1 MGALRSNP
9 AMPHHVAVLA
19 FPDAQVLDV
28 TGPLEV
34 FARTSRWLSDTHRES
49 EAAYGIELLGL
60 SAGPVRT
67 SGGLEVTAA
76 RSFREV
82 EACDTLLVAGGIG
95 WEAAAND
102 PDALAWLRRMAERV
116 ERLGSICTGSLVLAA
131 AGLLD
136 ARRATT
142 HWSYCERLAA
152 MAPGC
157 RVDADAIFVQD
168 GKLFTSAGVTT
179 GMDMALELVEQDH
192 GKAVAVAVA
201 QELVIYRKRPGGQTQ
216 FSRFLEAE
224 RRQDRLGELQLWI
237 LDHLEQELPL
247 DRLAATAAMSP
258 RHFSRRFKAELGV
271 TPAAYVARVRL
282 EEARRRLESGAHSLK
297 DVARTCG
304 FADEQ
309 NLRRAFRKHVGVAP
323 TEYRARF
330 G

>member
-1 MGALRSNP
+1 MS
-9 AMPHHVAVLA
+9 HHVAVLA

-28 TGPLEV
+28 VGPLEV
-34 FARTSRWLSDTHRES
+34 FSRTSRWLQDIGKMTG
-49 EAAYGIELLGL
+49 AAYRIEMIALDP
-60 SAGPVRT
+60 GPVRT

-76 RSFREV
+76 RSFREM

-95 WEAAAND
+95 WEAAVRD
-102 PDALAWLRRMAERV
+102 TEMLAWLRRMAGRAQ
-116 ERLGSICTGSLVLAA
+116 RFGSICTGSLLLAA

-136 ARRATT
+136 GRRATT
-142 HWSYCERLAA
+142 HWAYCDRLAE

-157 RVDADAIFVQD
+157 CVEPDAIFVQD

-192 GKAVAVAVA
+192 GKAVAVSVA
-201 QELVIYRKRPGGQTQ
+201 QELVIYRKRPGGQAQ

-224 RRQDRLGELQLWI
+224 RREDRLGELQLWI
-237 LDHLEQELPL
+237 LDRLGEDLPL
-247 DRLAATAAMSP
+247 DRLAATAGMSP
-258 RHFSRRFKAELGV
+258 RHFSRRFKDEVGV

-282 EEARRRLESGAHSLK
+282 EEARRRLEGGAHSLK

-309 NLRRAFRKHVGVAP
+309 NLRRAFRRHVGVAP
-323 TEYRARF
+323 SEYRERF

>member
-1 MGALRSNP
+1 VGALRSNR
-9 AMPHHVAVLA
+9 AMAHHVAVLA
-19 FPDAQVLDV
+19 FPDAQILDV
-28 TGPLEV
+28 VGPLEV
-34 FARTSRWLSDTHRES
+34 FSRTTRWLQDTGARTD
-49 EAAYGIELLGL
+49 AAYRIEMIGL
-60 SAGPVRT
+60 DAGPVRT
-67 SGGLEVTAA
+67 SGGLEVTAV
-76 RSFREV
+76 RSFREM

-95 WEAAAND
+95 WEAAAG
-102 PDALAWLRRMAERV
+102 DAEMLAWLRRMADRAQ
-116 ERLGSICTGSLVLAA
+116 RFGSICTGSLLLAA

-136 ARRATT
+136 GRRATT
-142 HWSYCERLAA
+142 HWAYCDRLGE

-157 RVDADAIFVQD
+157 FVQPEAIFVQD

-192 GKAVAVAVA
+192 GKAVAVSVA
-201 QELVIYRKRPGGQTQ
+201 QELVIYRKRPGGQAQ

-237 LDHLEQELPL
+237 LDHLDEDLPL
-247 DRLAATAAMSP
+247 DRLAGAAAMSP
-258 RHFSRRFKAELGV
+258 RHFSRRFKDEVGV

-297 DVARTCG
+297 DLARTCG

-309 NLRRAFRKHVGVAP
+309 NLRRAFRRHVGVAP
-323 TEYRARF
+323 SEYRERF